1 MLPFY
6 QMHRRTDYS
15 KNNFSFWRPV
25 EKLTILVTKTLTGLK
40 LIPKEFILK
49 SKLHFK
55 KLDSN

>member
-1 MLPFY
+1 
-6 QMHRRTDYS
+6 MHRRTDYS